1 MGLDFN
7 AFLPRTTSK
16 SGAAAIAAED
26 EFEAMEGMMQKH
38 ATVSGILGV
47 RLSSLQAVAN
57 CCARQDTRGAV
68 NALSR
73 LVLIF
78 GSGLGVWLQEGGGA
92 VGARGLLVCSRAADG
107 TVHAGDGCRDL
118 ARATAANGVGTH
130 QVHPDRNTRRASSGD
145 RLWGACPDHAAS
157 QHGGGALPHIT
168 VLPIRRG
175 TPLLLA
181 GGFCFPRERPNARV

>member
-92 VGARGLLVCSRAADG
+92 VGARGLLVCSRAAAAATDEFWAPAVSVAQR
-107 TVHAGDGCRDL
+107 TEQFTL
-118 ARATAANGVGTH
+118 ETAAGI
-130 QVHPDRNTRRASSGD
+130 
-145 RLWGACPDHAAS
+145 
-157 QHGGGALPHIT
+157 LPE
-168 VLPIRRG
+168 L
-175 TPLLLA
+175 PLLMESEHTKYIRTAIRAALVLVTA
-181 GGFCFPRERPNARV
+181 FGELVRTTRQANTAAVRYRI